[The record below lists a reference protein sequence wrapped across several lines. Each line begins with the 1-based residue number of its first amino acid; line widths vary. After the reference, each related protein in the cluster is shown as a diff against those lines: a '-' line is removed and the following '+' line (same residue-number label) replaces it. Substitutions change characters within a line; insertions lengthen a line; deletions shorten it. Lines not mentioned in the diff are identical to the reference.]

1 MTSCLAAIFHLFRLK
16 IITILWST
24 DHGEVFTVIFSMKG
38 GRKEKILTLW
48 KVSQSNVDV
57 KCELKSHRAGQF
69 RLQPFLCR
77 DQVKKLKKSIVQ
89 ELSLFYF
96 LSNGYI
102 LTVYILYLLHLI
114 FVKSVSNQIKRRK
127 YYMHLLTFC
136 FFLNHIMYY
145 R

>member
-38 GRKEKILTLW
+38 GRKEKISTMW

-69 RLQPFLCR
+69 GL
-77 DQVKKLKKSIVQ
+77 
-89 ELSLFYF
+89 
-96 LSNGYI
+96 
-102 LTVYILYLLHLI
+102 
-114 FVKSVSNQIKRRK
+114 
-127 YYMHLLTFC
+127 
-136 FFLNHIMYY
+136 
-145 R
+145 